1 MRVPVSWL
9 SEFVDWPWEVSE
21 LAERLTMAGLPVDAV
36 SAFGEGLSGVVAAR
50 VIDIGPHPSPAPEG
64 HPYWVATVEAG
75 PGRCAQVVAGVANVR
90 PGDIVAYA
98 PPGSV
103 LPGGWRIGPVNVR
116 GVLSEGMLLALSEL
130 VLGEKPRE
138 GEGILVLP
146 PDLAPGTDVAAA
158 LGLPELVLELDLTPN
173 YAAHCQSILGVA
185 REVAAL
191 AGFGPSGLSVPD
203 PYARLRPAG
212 EHASALA
219 AVAIHAPDH
228 CPRYVARVI
237 RGVALG
243 PSPWRVQLR
252 LLACGM
258 RPINN
263 VVDATNYVMLECGQ
277 PLHAFDLARLEERR
291 IVVRLAAAGERVVT
305 LDGVERSLE
314 PDMLVIADARRPVAV
329 AGVMGGLDTEVTP
342 ATRDILLESASFNAL
357 SVRRTASRLGLVSE
371 ASSRFDKGADPEM
384 VDWASAR
391 AAALIAESAGGRVAP
406 GSVDVDA
413 RPFVRRELGL
423 RSARV
428 GRLLGA
434 PLDRET
440 VRSYL
445 ALLGFG
451 VRPAPWVA
459 GADAEAGSGRNEAGG
474 LAGSEPD
481 LLVTVPS
488 WRGDVTEEV
497 DLVEE
502 VARLYG
508 YDRIEPTLPTGPATV
523 GRRPAREVAAERVRR
538 ALVARGFTEL
548 VSFSLVDPEVDR
560 LLGPAG
566 SRPLALANPLS
577 SKQSALR
584 TSVLVS
590 LLEAVARNLSYA
602 ERSLR
607 LFEVGTVYLE
617 KGAGVAG
624 GELPEERRR
633 LALVAVGPG
642 PEASWRRR
650 GEEPDFPYVKG
661 LVELVLR
668 ELGVAGWRLERSA
681 DPRWHP
687 HRQAVLLLDRTG
699 GPGRRVG
706 SAGDPV
712 SGAGGPAANPVEVG
726 KLGEVHPRLLA
737 KLDIGERVLAAELDL
752 DALADA
758 ERVTVH
764 ASELPRFP
772 AVVRDVAVI
781 LPERVEVARIQEV
794 IRRAAGALCVGTEL
808 FDVYHGHPVPA
819 GCRSTAWR
827 VVYRSPDRSL
837 TDAEVDEVHGRV
849 RGALEGELGAVLR

>member
-1 MRVPVSWL
+1 VRVPVSWL
-9 SEFVDWPWEVSE
+9 SELVDWPWEVSE
-21 LAERLTMAGLPVDAV
+21 LAERLTMAGLPVDAI
-36 SAFGEGLSGVVAAR
+36 SAFGEGSSGVVAAR
-50 VIDIGPHPSPAPEG
+50 VLEIGPHPNPAPEG

-75 PGRCAQVVAGVANVR
+75 SGRRAQVVAGVANVR
-90 PGDIVAYA
+90 PGDIVPYA

-103 LPGGWRIGPVNVR
+103 LPGGWRIGPANVR

-173 YAAHCQSILGVA
+173 YAVHCQSILGVA

-191 AGFGPSGLSVPD
+191 AGLGPAGLSVPD

-212 EHASALA
+212 EHASASA
-219 AVAIHAPDH
+219 AVVIHAPDH
-228 CPRYVARVI
+228 CPRYVARII
-237 RGVALG
+237 RGVTLG

-277 PLHAFDLARLEERR
+277 PLHAFDLARLAERH
-291 IVVRLAAAGERVVT
+291 IVVRLAAAGERIVT
-305 LDGVERSLE
+305 LDGVERPLE

-329 AGVMGGLDTEVTP
+329 AGVMGGLETEVTR
-342 ATRDILLESASFNAL
+342 ATRDILLESASFDAL
-357 SVRRTASRLGLVSE
+357 SVRRTASRLGLASE
-371 ASSRFDKGADPEM
+371 ASSRFDKGTDPEM

-391 AAALIAESAGGRVAP
+391 AAAFIADSAGGRVAP
-406 GSVDVDA
+406 GSVDVGP
-413 RPFVRRELGL
+413 RPFVRREIGL

-428 GRLLGA
+428 GSLLGA
-434 PLDRET
+434 PTDRET

-459 GADAEAGSGRNEAGG
+459 RGGEGAGG
-474 LAGSEPD
+474 SAGREPD
-481 LLVTVPS
+481 LVVTVPS

-508 YDRIEPTLPTGPATV
+508 YDRIEPTLPTGATTV
-523 GRRPAREVAAERVRR
+523 GRRPAREVTAERVRR
-538 ALVARGFTEL
+538 ALVARGFTEV

-566 SRPLALANPLS
+566 SCPLALANPLS
-577 SKQSALR
+577 SKQSVLR
-584 TSVLVS
+584 TSILVS
-590 LLEAVARNLSYA
+590 LFEAVARNLSYA

-642 PEASWRRR
+642 PEASWRQR

-668 ELGVAGWRLERSA
+668 ELGVAGWRLERST
-681 DPRWHP
+681 DPRWHR
-687 HRQAVLLLDRTG
+687 HRQAVLLLDRASG
-699 GPGRRVG
+699 QGRSVGP
-706 SAGDPV
+706 SEEAS
-712 SGAGGPAANPVEVG
+712 SGAGGPLTKPVEVG

-752 DALADA
+752 DILADA

-772 AVVRDVAVI
+772 AVVRDIAVV
-781 LPERVEVARIQEV
+781 LPERVEVARVQEV
-794 IRRAAGALCVGTEL
+794 IRRTAGALCVGTEL

-849 RGALEGELGAVLR
+849 RRALEGELGAVLR